1 MYIINSLKNKNVKRY
16 LVLSVITVLICTVVI
31 YLVIFFLNRNIADQV
46 ITKYNVHNLS
56 ESLALQ
62 EINGNISTILY
73 ISRCLFL
80 FSIKQK

>member
-1 MYIINSLKNKNVKRY
+1 MHIINSLKNKNVKRY

-73 ISRCLFL
+73 IACGCIFCAL
-80 FSIKQK
+80 I